1 MKRIIIRTSVLLALS
16 STLVI
21 SSPVPSS
28 TQLPTPTSRDS
39 KYLVLEQFHPLSSAF
54 NQKDK
59 ARIHA
64 VKSHPVQKAQ
74 NVEVLVDFGSETQE
88 PLSASGARQ
97 LGRTSHFQLPTEK
110 GPLVFDPMKHTTKSH
125 WLDWTRWTECSDGER
140 VRVRQCLEV
149 KNVKCEGPSIETQKC
164 YSFQSSNIPFAKDP
178 LVIEKEISGV

>member
-110 GPLVFDPMKHTTKSH
+110 GPLLNPTG
-125 WLDWTRWTECSDGER
+125 WIGR
-140 VRVRQCLEV
+140 VGPSVPT
-149 KNVKCEGPSIETQKC
+149 GPSIETQKC